1 MSQEISNFGPEKS
14 GPLFCYNE
22 LMDKKLRNYI
32 KYIEK
37 ESAHPT
43 AELIDYHKTMTQ
55 QFQHERLIHL
65 IVTFFF
71 ALFMIIFFI
80 LFLALMLMLP
90 NDIYSGIMK
99 GCTGVVTLI
108 FLVTVIFYVRHYY
121 QLENGTQV
129 LEDITRKLY
138 KRDK

>member
-1 MSQEISNFGPEKS
+1 MY
-14 GPLFCYNE
+14 YNE
-22 LMDKKLRNYI
+22 LMDKRLRDYI

-55 QFQHERLIHL
+55 QFQHERMIHL

-71 ALFMIIFFI
+71 ALFMIMFFM
-80 LFLALMLMLP
+80 LFLTLMLTLP
-90 NDIYSGIMK
+90 NDLYGSIMK
-99 GCTGVVTLI
+99 TCTGIVTLI
-108 FLVTVIFYVRHYY
+108 FLVTTVFYVRHYY
-121 QLENGTQV
+121 QLENGTQQ
-129 LEDITRKLY
+129 LEEITRKLY

>member
-1 MSQEISNFGPEKS
+1 
-14 GPLFCYNE
+14 
-22 LMDKKLRNYI
+22 MDKRLRDYI

-55 QFQHERLIHL
+55 QFQHERMIHL

-71 ALFMIIFFI
+71 ALFMIMFFM
-80 LFLALMLMLP
+80 LFLTLML
-90 NDIYSGIMK
+90 NDIYGSIMK
-99 GCTGVVTLI
+99 ACTGIVTLI
-108 FLVTVIFYVRHYY
+108 FLVTTVFYVRHYY
-121 QLENGTQV
+121 QLENGTQQ
-129 LEDITRKLY
+129 LEEITRKLY

>member
-1 MSQEISNFGPEKS
+1 MKKSPILGSEQS
-14 GPLFCYNE
+14 GPFFCYNV
-22 LMDKKLRNYI
+22 LMDKRLRDYI

-71 ALFMIIFFI
+71 ALFMIMFFM
-80 LFLALMLMLP
+80 LFLVLSITMP
-90 NDIYSGIMK
+90 SGEATTIILTCV
-99 GCTGVVTLI
+99 GIVTLI
-108 FLVTVIFYVRHYY
+108 FLVTTVFYVRHYY

-129 LEDITRKLY
+129 LEEITRKLY

>member
-1 MSQEISNFGPEKS
+1 MNPPNLARSNPGRF
-14 GPLFCYNE
+14 FCYNV
-22 LMDKKLRNYI
+22 LMDKKLRDYI

-71 ALFMIIFFI
+71 ALFMILFFMLFMAI
-80 LFLALMLMLP
+80 LLTMPNSEAGMLM
-90 NDIYSGIMK
+90 K
-99 GCTGVVTLI
+99 TCTGLVTLI
-108 FLVTVIFYVRHYY
+108 FLVTTIFYVRHYY
-121 QLENGTQV
+121 QLENGTQK
-129 LEDITRKLY
+129 LEEITRKLY

>member
-1 MSQEISNFGPEKS
+1 MARASPE
-14 GPLFCYNE
+14 PLFCYNV
-22 LMDKKLRNYI
+22 LMDKKLKNYI

-55 QFQHERLIHL
+55 QFQHERFIHL

-80 LFLALMLMLP
+80 LFMTLVLTLP
-90 NDIYSGIMK
+90 NDLYGWIMK
-99 GCTGVVTLI
+99 GCTGAITLI
-108 FLVTVIFYVRHYY
+108 FVVVVIFYVRHYY
-121 QLENGTQV
+121 LLENGTQK